1 MKMKQTLLVLAT
13 LISSQAFAEDNSLLF
28 GEYPA
33 KYHCVKVGHQVKKC
47 YMPTAEELRAEIENY
62 ISKHKEREEKL
73 SAYLSQNSDLQ
84 EALNKMAAEKQ
95 EEIGDNA
102 FSTLYRTYA
111 NKLDQ
116 MILKHSAAAIGFGH
130 TSPEEVRTK
139 METLIGL
146 GEGSYL
152 ETMTKV
158 LDAIE
163 AGVTEG
169 EYANI
174 TLSNDVF
181 YNQREYQ
188 QVTELT
194 ETTVSTGQ
202 AFRYNFT
209 SLAPMNKSCTDV
221 KGYGTLKTTNI
232 TLNHVMNI
240 HPDSSY
246 GFDIIKDKELIE
258 NLLVSNNGKP
268 IEIECVKVA
277 KGSDLVPTYDDGKKK
292 MTIPYYTEKDF
303 GFVAGSLSLETSK
316 DIIYHKNG
324 FFLEDLRDQL

>member
-1 MKMKQTLLVLAT
+1 MKQTLLVLAT

-73 SAYLSQNSDLQ
+73 NAYLSQNSDLQ
-84 EALNKMAAEKQ
+84 ETLKKLAAEKQ

-111 NKLDQ
+111 DKLDQ
-116 MILKHSAAAIGFGH
+116 MILEHSAAAIGKGH
-130 TSPEEVRTK
+130 TSPKKIKTK

-146 GEGSYL
+146 DEGSYL
-152 ETMTKV
+152 ETMMKV

-163 AGVTEG
+163 AGATEG

-209 SLAPMNKSCTDV
+209 SLAPMNKSCTEV
-221 KGYGTLKTTNI
+221 NGYGDYKTTAI

-258 NLLVSNNGKP
+258 KLLVSNNGKP
-268 IEIECVKVA
+268 IEIDCVKVA
-277 KGSDLVPTYDDGKKK
+277 KGSDLMPSYDDSKKK
-292 MTIPYYTEKDF
+292 LTIPYFIIKDI
-303 GFVAGSLSLETSK
+303 GFKSGSLNLERTK
-316 DIIYHKNG
+316 DINFYNDG